1 MFNQITATAVIKFPQ
16 SSKLLTASQKVQDQ
30 GIKAMFNVKTM
41 KQKTQTF
48 LSLKPGNPNY
58 FHMKMDKFLFYCVT
72 MTTKNNFYSIKFE
85 TQKNKNK
92 GIQRIYFV
100 RMYET
105 KNEDYPMRVRV
116 DKKTFS
122 FIYPFH
128 YITLIYII
136 NKLYILISSVPLFV
150 EIYVYLQNMV

>member
-1 MFNQITATAVIKFPQ
+1 
-16 SSKLLTASQKVQDQ
+16 
-30 GIKAMFNVKTM
+30 MFNVKTM

-58 FHMKMDKFLFYCVT
+58 FYMKMDKFLFYCVT

-122 FIYPFH
+122 SIH
-128 YITLIYII
+128 STTLR
-136 NKLYILISSVPLFV
+136 
-150 EIYVYLQNMV
+150 